1 MRSALRST
9 KNWAKG
15 YSEAEV
21 LVRDCTCNEDG
32 PPDPRKLRQ
41 LANLTLNDLQ
51 SYKSVWTLLW
61 NRTKHFQYIRHV
73 QRGLQTIEYLL
84 LNGHERI
91 VQDVSDNLITIKR
104 LTTYKYYKD
113 GSREVAGDVRDQ
125 AKRLLT
131 LMEDMDALKKKREDA
146 AKNRPKMGA
155 ITGFGSDSM
164 KKATEPQVKGDIQ
177 TVHKWQDSPTTPPAA
192 SNDDPGATSGEEDSA
207 PKKKKK
213 KKKKKKNKGEESTGA
228 DAAADFDAFP
238 DIDFGEMPQEKEP
251 AALVALDAPAAK
263 GKVKVK
269 KGAAPAQADVIGFGL
284 EPGASRGEAAEQPP
298 PSGNFSFGEGDD
310 WMSSLTAAPQQP
322 AAQSSN
328 LLDDVF
334 SAPPATQQTASPIDI
349 FGMPAATPPQQT
361 APDTTA
367 TPEKKTDSLYDG
379 FVNTDDIFGTMPK
392 KRQAKATV
400 TGKTMSQ
407 LQAEKQL
414 TNSFG
419 TQSTPA
425 QQPQQQNNI
434 FTQMQQPVD
443 PFAPQ
448 QQNPFGFGAPQQNPF
463 GPAQPNPFGAPQQ
476 NPFGMQPQQPQP
488 WGAQP
493 PMQQQA
499 QPWGANAFQQPFQQ
513 PTQQQQQNPFDK
525 IGGWG

>member
-41 LANLTLNDLQ
+41 LANLTLTDLQ

-488 WGAQP
+488 WGAP
-493 PMQQQA
+493 PVQQQP
-499 QPWGANAFQQPFQQ
+499 QPWGANAFQQPAQ
-513 PTQQQQQNPFDK
+513 QQQQQNPFDK